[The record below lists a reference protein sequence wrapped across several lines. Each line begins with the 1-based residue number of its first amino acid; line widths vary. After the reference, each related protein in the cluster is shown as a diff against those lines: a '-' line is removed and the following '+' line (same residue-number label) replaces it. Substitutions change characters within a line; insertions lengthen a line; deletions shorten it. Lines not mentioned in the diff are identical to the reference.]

1 MPDRHNIGV
10 FCVFLGISTV
20 LWLAMTVN
28 VEVQKDVRC
37 RLKIKN
43 APDTLTEL
51 VPPPPYITVFMRGAG
66 TAMPWMG
73 FGEQK
78 DIDIDFAVYQHNG
91 VISLNNME
99 LRNLISRRFG
109 NDVTISMI
117 NPDSLHIEYTSRPP
131 VQLPLYVD
139 SRVTTQPNFVL
150 TGPARAASDS
160 VLVYSRNALPDS
172 VRSVTTAA
180 IQLNNLSKTTRAR
193 VPVKVPRGCRA
204 VPDSV
209 DVTFYV
215 EPMIS
220 RSVQVPVKAINV
232 PDGIRLILLPNTV
245 KVNYM
250 LPMSKYNSRSG
261 EHFTVVADYK
271 SLDGNYSQKRI
282 KISVVGNRDN
292 YINVYTTTDSVD
304 YIIERDRT
312 F

>member
-1 MPDRHNIGV
+1 MLLPDRRNIGV
-10 FCVFLGISTV
+10 FCVFLGISAV

-28 VEVQKDVRC
+28 VEVQKDIRC

-43 APDTLTEL
+43 TPDSLTEL

-73 FGEQK
+73 FGGQK

-91 VISLNNME
+91 VISLNNVE
-99 LRNLISRRFG
+99 LRNLISRRLG
-109 NDVTISMI
+109 NDVIISMI
-117 NPDSLHIEYTSRPP
+117 TPDSLHIEYTSRPP
-131 VQLPLYVD
+131 LKLPLHID
-139 SRVTTQPNFVL
+139 SRVTTQPNYVL
-150 TGPARAASDS
+150 TGPARAAVDS
-160 VLVYSRNALPDS
+160 VLVYSRNALSDS
-172 VRSVTTAA
+172 VRSVSTAA
-180 IQLNNLSKTTRAR
+180 IQLNNLNKNTHVR
-193 VPVKVPRGCRA
+193 VPVKVPEGCRA
-204 VPDSV
+204 IPDSV

-232 PDGIRLILLPNTV
+232 PAGIRLILLPNTV

-261 EHFTVVADYK
+261 EHFTVVADYE
-271 SLDGNYSQKRI
+271 SLDGNYSQNRI
-282 KISVVGNRDN
+282 KISVGGNRDS

-304 YIIERDRT
+304 YIIERD
-312 F
+312 